1 MTTSANHLRRGRTTA
16 VLLAL
21 ALCAACGDKDAK
33 TPAKGEETAAPP
45 ITAAPAEAVSATT
58 MPVTDAPAPAPTE
71 GASTPAAPKVVST
84 EYGDWVV
91 NCQTPAEG
99 PRQCEAVQT
108 LLADKKP
115 IARIAVGRN
124 PDTGALAIAVNL
136 PPAVGFGLPV
146 TLSGEKAE
154 DPQIALTWRR
164 CAPGG
169 CFADTT
175 PPAKIFAAWS
185 ALAGKGRLVFLD
197 FNDDPVTMPMSF
209 RGLAEA
215 IKGLD
220 ESP

>member
-1 MTTSANHLRRGRTTA
+1 MTMPADHYRRGRTA
-16 VLLAL
+16 ALMLAL
-21 ALCAACGDKDAK
+21 ALCAACGDKDAT

-45 ITAAPAEAVSATT
+45 VAA
-58 MPVTDAPAPAPTE
+58 APAPAAAPAASE
-71 GASTPAAPKVVST
+71 EVSTPPAPTVVST
-84 EYGDWVV
+84 EYGDWIV
-91 NCQTPAEG
+91 NCQTPSEG

-108 LLADKKP
+108 LAADKKP

-124 PDTGALAIAVNL
+124 PETGALAIAVNL

-146 TLSGEKAE
+146 TLTGEKAE
-154 DPQIALTWRR
+154 DPQIVLTWRR
-164 CAPGG
+164 CAPAG

-175 PPAKIFAAWS
+175 PPAKVFAAWS
-185 ALAGKGRLVFLD
+185 TLAGKGRLVFLD
-197 FNDDPVTMPMSF
+197 FNDNPVTMPMSF